1 MEVPNAVV
9 SVKYTKSLYWLE
21 VEQLTAER
29 KKAYYQ
35 GSIGWL
41 IKLYA
46 FYMIER
52 KFMLCYTYG
61 IRETQKSLRFTAK
74 EEGSLK
80 MTEGV

>member
-1 MEVPNAVV
+1 MEVPNAVI

-29 KKAYYQ
+29 KKAYYL
-35 GSIGWL
+35 GLIWWL
-41 IKLYA
+41 IKLSA
-46 FYMIER
+46 FCTIER
-52 KFMLCYTYG
+52 KFLLCYTYG

>member
-41 IKLYA
+41 IKLSA

-61 IRETQKSLRFTAK
+61 IRETQKIMRL
-74 EEGSLK
+74 
-80 MTEGV
+80 